1 MQQIFTRHLFFVVV
15 SILCLPAVGMAKND
29 TIRTKDGVDV
39 YIKKNQSKK
48 LKFIGEARLLDIE
61 SGATDPLRIGAG
73 VSADYLL
80 PKIASANVS
89 FKGAYYS
96 LLEQFS
102 EKKSKT
108 DNKLNIPIVANAGI
122 RLHIYDGKGKH
133 WRKINIQKHVGLN
146 DDGTTRTTVRFLKA
160 KYPCRLIYAARG
172 GVYFSTSPVVS
183 NMNKDIWKP
192 EDKGSIRT
200 TDGTVFGLDHYTNS
214 TTTGFYVGLS
224 RIINMRF
231 LTSSNIE
238 VDESERKLTSFF
250 KETYLD
256 ILIANTTFDP
266 FQRGGLN
273 YEIVANADGSFSTN
287 NVGWRL
293 GSRLVNT
300 KKKNGMGAYAEIG
313 MRPGVFGRGM
323 YASLGFNLAFTR

>member
-1 MQQIFTRHLFFVVV
+1 
-15 SILCLPAVGMAKND
+15 
-29 TIRTKDGVDV
+29 
-39 YIKKNQSKK
+39 
-48 LKFIGEARLLDIE
+48 
-61 SGATDPLRIGAG
+61 
-73 VSADYLL
+73 
-80 PKIASANVS
+80 
-89 FKGAYYS
+89 
-96 LLEQFS
+96 
-102 EKKSKT
+102 
-108 DNKLNIPIVANAGI
+108 
-122 RLHIYDGKGKH
+122 
-133 WRKINIQKHVGLN
+133 VGLN

>member
-1 MQQIFTRHLFFVVV
+1 MQQIFTRHLFLVIV

-39 YIKKNQSKK
+39 YIKKNQAKK
-48 LKFIGEARLLDIE
+48 LKFIGEARLLDVE
-61 SGATDPLRIGAG
+61 CGATDPLRIGAG

-80 PKIASANVS
+80 PKVLSANVS

-102 EKKSKT
+102 KKKTKT
-108 DNKLNIPIVANAGI
+108 DNDLKVPIVANAGI

-133 WRKINIQKHVGLN
+133 WRKIYIQKHKGLN
-146 DDGTTRTTVRFLKA
+146 EDGTVHTTIRFLKA

-183 NMNKDIWKP
+183 DMNKDIWKP
-192 EDKGSIRT
+192 EEKGSIRT

-238 VDESERKLTSFF
+238 VDESARTLTSFF

-323 YASLGFNLAFTR
+323 YGSLGFNLAFTR

>member
-1 MQQIFTRHLFFVVV
+1 MQQRFIRHLFFVVV
-15 SILCLPAVGMAKND
+15 GVLYLPAMVMAKND

-39 YIKKNQSKK
+39 YVKKNQANK
-48 LKFIGEARLLDIE
+48 LKFIGEASLLDVE
-61 SGATDPLRIGAG
+61 CGATDPLRIGAG

-80 PKIASANVS
+80 PKVLSVNVS
-89 FKGAYYS
+89 VKGAYYS
-96 LLEQFS
+96 LLEQIA

-108 DNKLNIPIVANAGI
+108 DNNLNIPIVANAGI

-133 WRKINIQKHVGLN
+133 WHKIYIQKHVGMN
-146 DDGTTRTTVRFLKA
+146 NDGTTRTTVRFLKA

-172 GVYFSTSPVVS
+172 GVYFSTSAVMS

-192 EDKGSIRT
+192 EDKGSVRT
-200 TDGTVFGLDHYTNS
+200 TDGTVFGMDHYTNS
-214 TTTGFYVGLS
+214 GATGFYVGLS

-238 VDESERKLTSFF
+238 IDESERKLTSFF

-266 FQRGGLN
+266 FQRGGID
-273 YEIVANADGSFSTN
+273 YQIVANADGSFSTN

-300 KKKNGMGAYAEIG
+300 KKKNGLGTYAEIG

-323 YASLGFNLAFTR
+323 YASLGLSMAFTR